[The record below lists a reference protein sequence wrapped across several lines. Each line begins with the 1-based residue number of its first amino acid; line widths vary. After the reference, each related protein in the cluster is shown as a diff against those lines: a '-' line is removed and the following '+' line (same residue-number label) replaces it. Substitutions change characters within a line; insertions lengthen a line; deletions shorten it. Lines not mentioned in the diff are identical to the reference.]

1 MNTIRYGGE
10 YWKMHDS
17 GEIERPGLVSPSMNW
32 RVVGEIVKYQ
42 IYIKYLD
49 GTSSRLLHRGRTEWR
64 IKTAR
69 KHLHDCICEKLND
82 SKKWLLVDYFAI
94 VAA

>member
-1 MNTIRYGGE
+1 M
-10 YWKMHDS
+10 M
-17 GEIERPGLVSPSMNW
+17 
-32 RVVGEIVKYQ
+32 YQ

-69 KHLHDCICEKLND
+69 KYLHDCVCEKIND
-82 SKKWLLVDYFAI
+82 SEKWQNVWYFAI